1 MRVRMPWTEAMSWL
15 KKGIGSPRPVI
26 LKSNFYQKA
35 MFEKCG
41 FLMETIQSIILC
53 KLLWRVMHTAIVSL
67 MPTIWRCVLESLM
80 LNGRI
85 KDGSVIGRKKWSI
98 ALNCGHQRLRK
109 LNCCSI
115 NLQTRMRL
123 FGRACRWHVVNKN
136 LATTQKIL
144 KVFGF

>member
-1 MRVRMPWTEAMSWL
+1 MRAKNPWTGAMSWS

-35 MFEKCG
+35 MFEKYG
-41 FLMETIQSIILC
+41 FSMETIQSIILC

-67 MPTIWRCVLESLM
+67 MPTIWQCALESLM

-85 KDGSVIGRKKWSI
+85 KDGSVIGRKKGSI

-109 LNCCSI
+109 LNCCFI
-115 NLQTRMRL
+115 NQQTRMRL
-123 FGRACRWHVVNKN
+123 FGRAFRWRVVNKS
-136 LATTQKIL
+136 LATTQKIPM
-144 KVFGF
+144 VFGF